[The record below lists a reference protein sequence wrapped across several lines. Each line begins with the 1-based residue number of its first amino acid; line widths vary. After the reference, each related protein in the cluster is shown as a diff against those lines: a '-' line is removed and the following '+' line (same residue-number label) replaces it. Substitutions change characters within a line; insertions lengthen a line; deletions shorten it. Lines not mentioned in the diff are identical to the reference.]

1 MKRIY
6 AILLAIIAFLMVG
19 HAQNTNKSEFWS
31 GIMNVGAQKLSIG
44 FEIKSSSDGKYT
56 GTMDVP
62 AQGAMNI
69 LVEITQNN
77 QDSLCITISALRAT
91 YGGRKVSSESIEG
104 RFFQNGMNFPLY
116 LKPGKVELKRPQTPE
131 PPYPYATEE
140 VVFRN
145 EAEGATLSGT
155 LTYPINYLFVPKE
168 SVPVVLFVTGS
179 GGQDRNEEIFGHKPF
194 LVIADYLAKR
204 GIASLRYDD
213 RGVGKSTGP
222 TQGAT
227 TLNNL
232 ADAEAGIAY
241 LRSLNR
247 FGKVGVIGH
256 SEGGTI
262 AFMMGANKSVDFLV
276 SLAGTAASGLE
287 VIIGQNKAA
296 MQLQGVSPM
305 VIEDYAKALD
315 ILYKDRVA
323 RKQIANQEQYVED
336 LCKNHSLTLPTNFK
350 ANLMQCITAGGEW
363 ITWFLGYHPSE
374 AIRKVICPTMALN
387 GTLDLQVLSKYN
399 LPIIKAN
406 LPHNDK
412 HLIKEY
418 DSLNH
423 LFQHC
428 TPVTALNYGGIEE
441 TISEEVLR
449 DIADWIMNL
458 K

>member
-69 LVEITQNN
+69 PVEITQNN

-155 LTYPINYLFVPKE
+155 LIYPINYLFVPKE

-363 ITWFLGYHPSE
+363 ITWFLGYHPSD
-374 AIRKVICPTMALN
+374 AIRQVTCPTMALN
-387 GTLDLQVLSKYN
+387 GTLDLQVLSKDN
-399 LPIIKAN
+399 LPFIKAN
-406 LPHNDK
+406 LPHNDQ

-418 DSLNH
+418 NSLNH

-441 TISEEVLR
+441 TISEEVLW